1 MKGLVVRTLR
11 LSATILLF
19 SSLTV
24 LMVSASMMYAQ
35 TNAGPIGGCTT
46 NGACDP
52 GPRNPG
58 DTNANCPN
66 TAPPDEKFPGSTCTD
81 FAQPPVP
88 PNAVQPPAAGAG
100 NVVAAVPNTVNNLI
114 TPWFEAIPI
123 FEEVA
128 SVQGTAINNVTGL
141 TEQIIGLG
149 PAFNSN
155 SCFSC
160 HQAPAVGG
168 TSGGSV
174 SIQIS
179 ASANTTVTFNM
190 PLAFA
195 ENPELQAMMDDGNTT
210 NKNPMFPSQF
220 NTGGNPAFTTLLPQ
234 GPSLEVRLISSGS
247 GGGSGGFVVQPG
259 SVAEL
264 FTIQGRT
271 DAPNCVLAQFPFSSL
286 PARSISFRIPTPTFG
301 LGFVEAT
308 PDLTL
313 EGNLAATNATVV
325 PNSGGLSVS
334 TIAAN
339 LGVGGTFNRSGN
351 DGTITRFGWKAQN
364 KSLLIFAGEASNVEM
379 GVTNN
384 LFPNEKTVA
393 ANGPGTTGCPTNVAQ
408 SAGGFGDQPEDEL
421 LSINVPPPPT
431 GANLVNQLAS
441 IISTNA
447 ENNRVFMLMNG
458 APSQCD
464 ETTAGKYGS
473 ATPVC
478 NSFTNSHVLNGQAI
492 FNNLNPG
499 STTTP
504 FIGCALCHTPT
515 QTSGLSQQ
523 AALSNQVYHPF
534 SDFALH
540 TMGNNTTG
548 LADGV
553 IQGLAGSQQFRTA
566 PLWGLGQ
573 RLFFLHDGRAS
584 NLADA
589 IADHCPTATATSGAS
604 TTNESCG
611 SITLFLGLSQQNQQ
625 DLLDYLRS
633 L

>member
-1 MKGLVVRTLR
+1 MRTLSR
-11 LSATILLF
+11 PIHLSLPFLTWALIILVGP
-19 SSLTV
+19 SSIH
-24 LMVSASMMYAQ
+24 AQ
-35 TNAGPIGGCTT
+35 TNGGTVGGCTT

-58 DTNANCPN
+58 DTNAPFCPN
-66 TAPPDEKFPGSTCTD
+66 TAPPDEKFPGSTCVD
-81 FAQPPVP
+81 FAQPP
-88 PNAVQPPAAGAG
+88 AVQPPAAGAG
-100 NVVAAVPNTVNNLI
+100 NVVAAAPNTVNNLI
-114 TPWFEAIPI
+114 PLWFEAIPI

-128 SVQGTAINNVTGL
+128 SVQGTAINNVTSQ

-160 HQAPAVGG
+160 HEAPAVGG

-179 ASANTTVTFNM
+179 PTSNTTFTFLM
-190 PLAFA
+190 PLNFS
-195 ENPELQAMMDDGNTT
+195 ENPELQAKTDDGNNT
-210 NKNPMFPSQF
+210 NTDPTFPTQF
-220 NTGGNPAFTTLLPQ
+220 NSGGNPTFTTVLPQ
-234 GPSLEVRLISSGS
+234 GPSLEVRIISSGN

-308 PDLTL
+308 PDLLL
-313 EGNLAATNATVV
+313 EGNLAATNATIVAG
-325 PNSGGLSVS
+325 SGGLSVA

-393 ANGPGTTGCPTNVAQ
+393 GNGPGTTPCPTNVAQ

-421 LSINVPPPPT
+421 LSINVAPPPS
-431 GANLVNQLAS
+431 GATLDQIAS

-447 ENNRVFMLMNG
+447 ENNRVFMLLNG

-478 NSFTNSHVLNGQAI
+478 NSFTSPLVLNGQAI
-492 FNNLNPG
+492 FNNLNPS
-499 STTTP
+499 STT
-504 FIGCALCHTPT
+504 FVGCALCHTPT
-515 QTSGLSQQ
+515 QSSGLSQQ
-523 AALSNQVYHPF
+523 AALSNQIYHPF

-553 IQGLAGSQQFRTA
+553 MQGLAGSQQFRTA

-589 IADHCPTATATSGAS
+589 ILDHCPTALTTPGPS

-611 SITLFLGLSQQNQQ
+611 SITKFLGLSPANQQ